1 MGITAAVRAI
11 VALIVIAII
20 AVGLWYVMNL
30 KADLVQARENEARL
44 IEAVKDQKEL
54 MQQMAQDVRDIQKA
68 NRELNET
75 AERLRGD
82 AEALSKKFKSDAQGN
97 SRDFGTLA
105 REKPELVQRL
115 VNRGTRAAMRCLEI
129 ASGAPHTKEELEA
142 KSASEINRECPA
154 IANPNYKP
162 LAQ

>member
-1 MGITAAVRAI
+1 MGIAAAIRAI
-11 VALIVIAII
+11 VILVVIMIVSA
-20 AVGLWYVMNL
+20 GLWYVMNL
-30 KADLVQARENEARL
+30 KADLVQARENEAKL

-54 MQQMAQDVRDIQKA
+54 IQQMAQDVKAIQQA
-68 NRELNET
+68 NKELNET

-97 SRDFGTLA
+97 SRDFGILA
-105 REKPELVQRL
+105 REKPDLVQRL
-115 VNRGTRAAMRCLEI
+115 VNRGTRSAMRCLEI
-129 ASGAPHTKEELEA
+129 ASGAPRTKEEIEA
-142 KSASEINRECPA
+142 KSASEINRECPS